1 MNGSDP
7 KTLAKLK
14 KFFKCGQI
22 TTPTNKSE
30 TPQYKVENIK
40 HLKTIIIP
48 FFDKYTLKT
57 WKYNSQVYQKKAL
70 DLHSIWK
77 TSGTSMTKTNLES
90 YIISTE
96 YKSYDIRGLNHCI
109 NNPLEALWVVGFVD
123 GDGSFNVSRRKAS
136 TKSKPSIFFK
146 PVPEFSLSQSSSSNE
161 HVLLS

>member
-1 MNGSDP
+1 
-7 KTLAKLK
+7 
-14 KFFKCGQI
+14 
-22 TTPTNKSE
+22 
-30 TPQYKVENIK
+30 
-40 HLKTIIIP
+40 
-48 FFDKYTLKT
+48 
-57 WKYNSQVYQKKAL
+57 
-70 DLHSIWK
+70 
-77 TSGTSMTKTNLES
+77 MTKTNLES

-96 YKSYDIRGLNHCI
+96 YKSYDIRGRNHCI